1 METVNL
7 KPGESH
13 TIALRGLGSAG
24 YQWMVQAIDP
34 QVARVEEILHP
45 QEELTESIAGSL
57 RQHFKLTAIAPGE
70 TLVRFA
76 QRRRF
81 EQTAK
86 PHAFH
91 EINLVVSAGT

>member
-13 TIALRGLGSAG
+13 IIALRGLGSAG

-34 QVARVEEILHP
+34 QIARVEEILHSR
-45 QEELTESIAGSL
+45 EELTGPIAGSL
-57 RQHFKLTAIAPGE
+57 GQNFKLTAIAPGG

-76 QRRRF
+76 QRRGF

-86 PHAFH
+86 PYAIH